1 MPSSL
6 KEIQRRI
13 IENRGAPFPEIYH
26 PANLIKPELLA
37 DGEKAANRLAKGLLH
52 RQRMVIVSDFDADG
66 ATGGALFIRGLRMLA
81 TALGEPSDL
90 HYVIPD
96 RFKYGY
102 GLKPELAEDAIRP
115 LDPAIVITI
124 DNGISSQS
132 AVHQMKS
139 WPSAPT
145 TIITDHHQP
154 GETLPA
160 AFAVVN
166 PNRED
171 CSFPSKALCG
181 CGVAFYLLL
190 LVRRALIELA
200 PTQERKSAVSKVKLI
215 QLADL
220 VAVATIGDVVP
231 MDANNRLLVK
241 IGLDRINKG
250 MTMSPR
256 EAHKAGLL
264 SMGVRAL
271 LEKAG
276 AELPITSTDL
286 AFKVVPRINAIGRLE
301 EPTAGIECLLAESW
315 TIAQL
320 EAEKCDKANNERKS
334 IQRTMSDQAE
344 RMLMEKLGAMAGKLK
359 DMPAVVLHND
369 KWHPGVVG
377 LTASK
382 IKEQT
387 RGAVICFSPDGDPTA
402 EAVDSATETLKGSGR
417 SDNVHL
423 RDALALVATWN
434 PELRMQFGG
443 HARAAGLSLHRDDLD
458 TFRASF
464 AKAVAHLLTLSPL
477 ENRTWIDGELP
488 ASSWS
493 MELAEWIEQQ
503 PWGQMFPE
511 PTFRQAFLVAGIR
524 QMKGPHLKLTLQDAR
539 IGGQGIEMVWFNSM
553 TNRDTLPFEAGDI
566 IAADYR
572 LTVNRWNGQRTLQG
586 IIQQAK
592 RFRTRA
598 TTRAA

>member
-1 MPSSL
+1 M
-6 KEIQRRI
+6 
-13 IENRGAPFPEIYH
+13 
-26 PANLIKPELLA
+26 
-37 DGEKAANRLAKGLLH
+37 
-52 RQRMVIVSDFDADG
+52 
-66 ATGGALFIRGLRMLA
+66 
-81 TALGEPSDL
+81 

-166 PNRED
+166 PPNRED

-200 PTQERKSAVSKVKLI
+200 PPTQERKSAVSKVKLI

-250 MTMSPR
+250 GMTMSPPR

-276 AELPITSTDL
+276 AELPPITSTDL

-387 RGAVICFSPDGDPTA
+387 RGAVICFSPPDGDPTA
-402 EAVDSATETLKGSGR
+402 K
-417 SDNVHL
+417 
-423 RDALALVATWN
+423 
-434 PELRMQFGG
+434 Q
-443 HARAAGLSLHRDDLD
+443 
-458 TFRASF
+458 
-464 AKAVAHLLTLSPL
+464 
-477 ENRTWIDGELP
+477 
-488 ASSWS
+488 
-493 MELAEWIEQQ
+493 
-503 PWGQMFPE
+503 
-511 PTFRQAFLVAGIR
+511 
-524 QMKGPHLKLTLQDAR
+524 
-539 IGGQGIEMVWFNSM
+539 
-553 TNRDTLPFEAGDI
+553 
-566 IAADYR
+566 
-572 LTVNRWNGQRTLQG
+572 
-586 IIQQAK
+586 
-592 RFRTRA
+592 
-598 TTRAA
+598 